1 MYLQV
6 EWTSTTTSFQWNEL
20 PRPHHF
26 SGMNFHD
33 HIISVEWISTTTSFQ
48 WNELPRPH
56 HFSGMNFHD
65 HIISVRGDVWAHIT
79 SLTRHVTYCWSVCP
93 KQGKWSVVYLCVR
106 GIDFVSFYDFA
117 IGFWNCSDSVV
128 IWNCSDSVVFW
139 NCSDSVVFWNCSDS
153 VVFLELFRQCGIL
166 ELFRQ
171 CGILEL
177 FRQCGILCLSFYQK
191 DSLKSILAL

>member
-79 SLTRHVTYCWSVCP
+79 SLTRHVTYYWSVCP

-106 GIDFVSFYDFA
+106 GIDFVSFYDFD
-117 IGFWNCSDSVV
+117 IWFRNGCDSVV
-128 IWNCSDSVVFW
+128 YLLSSRYLSIYIDI
-139 NCSDSVVFWNCSDS
+139 
-153 VVFLELFRQCGIL
+153 LF
-166 ELFRQ
+166 
-171 CGILEL
+171 
-177 FRQCGILCLSFYQK
+177 
-191 DSLKSILAL
+191 KSICIRVFVDWYLWRYNGDQFDLSLLF